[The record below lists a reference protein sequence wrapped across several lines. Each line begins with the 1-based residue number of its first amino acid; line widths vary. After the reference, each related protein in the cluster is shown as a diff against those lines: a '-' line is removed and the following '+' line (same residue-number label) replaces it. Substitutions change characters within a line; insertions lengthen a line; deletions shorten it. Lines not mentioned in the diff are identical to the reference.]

1 MAAPNLMLPQYLRQK
16 GRWIMAT
23 DSDWSNT
30 TNNMRWSLGP
40 QSDQGGRQEMQDGL
54 LAGDVNRMGE
64 VKDGFYRTQNKRD
77 VRDSFDACAHD
88 NQGRL
93 YNIGRSILGLP
104 GV

>member
-1 MAAPNLMLPQYLRQK
+1 
-16 GRWIMAT
+16 MAT

-40 QSDQGGRQEMQDGL
+40 QSNKQGRQDMQDGL

-64 VKDGFYRTQNKRD
+64 VKNGFYETQNKGD
-77 VRDSFDACAHD
+77 VRASFDACASE

-93 YNIGRSILGLP
+93 YNIGRSLMGLP